1 MSRYI
6 LFPADDDSKDV
17 KTIRVPEGLI
27 FNELY
32 MDLRDEVINKSKL
45 HMIANTLA
53 RHDITESKDGSI
65 MQGDEKIADGIDL
78 RAALIDC
85 CNGIFHMKYEKF
97 YEILRKCDIVF

>member
-6 LFPADDDSKDV
+6 LFPADGDSSDV
-17 KTIRVPEGLI
+17 KTISVPEGLI

-45 HMIANTLA
+45 KMIVDTLA
-53 RHDITESKDGSI
+53 RHDITESKDGSM
-65 MQGDEKIADGIDL
+65 MQGDKKIADGIDL

-85 CNGIFHMKYEKF
+85 CNGIFLEKYEKF
-97 YEILRKCDIVF
+97 YKILRKCDIVF